1 MKTHILAFCLFVSS
15 LSTLIAQ
22 EQFIPPRPEHFTPI
36 VDSAQVLSVEQEAA
50 LTQKIKRFEDSTG
63 TQVAVVILSSL
74 HGYTVEGYAVEWF
87 KKWQYGQ
94 QKNNNGVLLLA
105 AITDH
110 KVHIETGYGL
120 EGAIPDAYAK
130 RIIETDIKPNF
141 KAGNYY
147 QGIDASVDNL
157 IRLASGESYEKEES
171 ESGPSWVL
179 YVIFIPIGIFA
190 IVFVVMF
197 VIEWR
202 RSGKQAQMTLS
213 SKGTKYSSKK
223 NKNTPKQNLGSS
235 YSDYSDKYSDYSD
248 KYSDYSDKY
257 SDYSDSYSDYSD
269 SSGGSSGGGG
279 ASGDW

>member
-1 MKTHILAFCLFVSS
+1 MKTHILALCLFVSS
-15 LSTLIAQ
+15 LSTLVAQ
-22 EQFIPPRPEHFTPI
+22 EQFIPPRPDRFTPV

-147 QGIDASVDNL
+147 QGIDTSVDNL

-171 ESGPSWVL
+171 ESVPWIL

-190 IVFVVMF
+190 IIFVVMF

-202 RSGKQAQMTLS
+202 RSGQAASTTLS
-213 SKGTKYSSKK
+213 SKGTSYSSKK
-223 NKNTPKQNLGSS
+223 NKKTPRQNLGSS
-235 YSDYSDKYSDYSD
+235 YSDYSD